1 MSTNRAKPRPAS
13 RRLLPG
19 EREELIVKEAI
30 RFFSEAGFSGQTRE
44 LSRRL
49 GITQPLLYRYFRSK
63 RALLERVYREVFLG
77 RWDPAWRALL
87 EDRSLPLRARLIEF
101 YRRYTAVVFRPEW
114 IRLYMYAGLAGTGF
128 NRRYIDMLEKQL
140 LRRICTELRVE
151 LGLPD
156 ARRAPISPFEMELAW
171 DLHGGIF
178 YYCVRKF
185 IYRSRVHENL
195 PALIEHA
202 VDSLLLGAPTVLDR
216 LLGRTRT
223 TKAKGGKTRDIP

>member
-1 MSTNRAKPRPAS
+1 MSTKRAKPRPAP

-19 EREELIVKEAI
+19 EREKLIVKEAI

-49 GITQPLLYRYFRSK
+49 GITQPLLYRYFPSK

-101 YRRYTAVVFRPEW
+101 YRRYAAVVFRPEW

-140 LRRICTELRVE
+140 LRRICAELRVE

-156 ARRAPISPFEMELAW
+156 ARRAPISPLEMELVW

-185 IYRSRVHENL
+185 VYRSRVHEDL

-216 LLGRTRT
+216 VLGRTGS